1 MPRFPP
7 ACTSYPLDPFSLDPN
22 ILPRSLEY
30 SASFSFELTG
40 DRGAALVTKYRTYRE
55 DALSESE
62 FEDYIKRHY
71 DSWTAFARH
80 KRYGDNV
87 QPVLVSGFD
96 MTRDFAMVA
105 YSNESASGE
114 SDLTITVPMVAST
127 SASLWGTWR
136 SRCSPH
142 TNCGPQECSP
152 PPPERAIGSLSES
165 SQSAEA
171 SRIPSE
177 FNQCVFIRYYTIR
190 KRPRLFP
197 TVIRAAAGPH
207 DPGPGEDT
215 GGAFPESMVQ
225 FDVEDTDNVDLEPDI
240 VIRNTPSVLSL
251 LRVLVPTLII
261 PSGR

>member
-1 MPRFPP
+1 M
-7 ACTSYPLDPFSLDPN
+7 
-22 ILPRSLEY
+22 
-30 SASFSFELTG
+30 
-40 DRGAALVTKYRTYRE
+40 TKYRTYRE

-190 KRPRLFP
+190 KLLRLFP
-197 TVIRAAAGPH
+197 MVIRAAAGPH
-207 DPGPGEDT
+207 DLGPGDNT
-215 GGAFPESMVQ
+215 RNAFPELMARPNI
-225 FDVEDTDNVDLEPDI
+225 EGADNTDLEPDT
-240 VIRNTPSVLSL
+240 VIHNTPSVWSL
-251 LRVLVPTLII
+251 LCVFVSTLII
-261 PSGR
+261 PSGK